1 MTATKK
7 EEPKD
12 KDVKMGE
19 ASTAVAGKKT
29 DKDGKPKKDDDDE
42 LSEEDQKLK
51 DELEMLVVRLK
62 ESNSTLYKAAL
73 ESLRTLI
80 RTSTS
85 SMTSVPKPL
94 KFLRPHFHDLKA
106 VFEKWAAGENK
117 AFLADIISVLAM
129 SYDDGKRECLKYR
142 FLGASEPVGSWG
154 HEYVRHLASELI
166 SEYNA
171 RAENGGDDVAGTPAK
186 DNTPQIPT
194 PELLKLALE
203 IVPFCL
209 KHNAEADACDLLLEL
224 EILDKLPQFVDKDT
238 YGRVCLYITSMVPY
252 VAPPDDVAILKTARV
267 IYRAQ
272 SQWTQSILIALRIN
286 DLDLVKED
294 YESCTDPITKKQ
306 LAFIAARQQVF
317 FETGSEEITEIL
329 NNTKLSENFMA
340 LARDLDVVE
349 AKTPED
355 IYKSHLEN
363 SRHGH
368 SAANVDS
375 ARQNLA
381 STFVNAFVNIGFG
394 SDKLMM
400 NTEEGNSW
408 IYKNKDLGMMSA
420 AASLGAILLW
430 DVEVGLTEI
439 DKFLYSTDDN
449 IKAGALLAIGLVSS
463 GVRHESDPAL
473 GLLSEYVNSTT
484 SVLRVAAIVGL
495 GIAYAG
501 SAREEVQD
509 LLLPLVSDT
518 GLTMELSSLAALS
531 LGLVY
536 VGTCHGDIASTIL
549 QTLMERDDE
558 TLKSPFGR
566 FMGVGLG
573 LLFLG
578 KQDASEATLET
589 LKVIENPLAKLVGVI
604 VDICSYIGTG
614 NVLKIQSMLHL
625 CNDHLDKEKED
636 DSFQAFAVIGIALI
650 AMGEDVGAEMA
661 MRSFNHLMHYG
672 EPVIRRAVPL
682 ALGVLCASNPLVNVL
697 DILSK
702 YSHDHDTDVALNAVF
717 AMGLV
722 GAGTNNAR
730 LAQMLRQ
737 LAVYYYKNPN
747 VLFGVRIAQGLVHM
761 GKGTVTLNPYH
772 SNKTLL
778 NPVAISGLITVL
790 TAFTDAKTF
799 IVDKA
804 QAHYLLYFLVPATYP
819 RFLMT
824 LDENL
829 KSIAV
834 TVRVGQAVDTVGQA
848 GRPKTITGFQTHS
861 TPVLLA
867 YSERAELATEEYI
880 AVGTTLEGFVILK
893 KNPEWMEEDSKD
905 ASK

>member
-1 MTATKK
+1 MTKQEEVAKK
-7 EEPKD
+7 PVET

-19 ASTAVAGKKT
+19 ASAAKKS
-29 DKDGKPKKDDDDE
+29 DSKDTKTKKEEEDE

-62 ESNSTLYKAAL
+62 ESNTTLYKAAL

-94 KFLRPHFHDLKA
+94 KFLRPHFADLKA
-106 VFEKWAAGENK
+106 VYEKWTKGENK
-117 AFLADIISVLAM
+117 SFLADIISVLAM
-129 SYDDGKRECLKYR
+129 SYDDGKRESLKYR

-166 SEYNA
+166 VEYNA
-171 RAENGGDDVAGTPAK
+171 RAENGGDELATPQDK
-186 DNTPQIPT
+186 TPQIPT
-194 PELLKLALE
+194 SDLLALALE

-224 EILDKLPQFVDKDT
+224 ESLDKLPQFVDKDT
-238 YGRVCLYITSMVPY
+238 YARVCLYIVSMVPY
-252 VAPPDDVAILKTARV
+252 VAPPDDVAILKTARS
-267 IYRAQ
+267 IYRSQ
-272 SQWTQSILIALRIN
+272 SQWTQSILISLRIN

-294 YESCTDPITKKQ
+294 YESATDLITKKQ

-329 NNTKLSENFMA
+329 NNTKLSEHFMA

-355 IYKSHLEN
+355 IYKTHLEN
-363 SRHGH
+363 SRHG

-394 SDKLMM
+394 TDKLML

-420 AASLGAILLW
+420 AASLGSILLW
-430 DVEVGLTEI
+430 DVENGLTEI
-439 DKFLYSTDDN
+439 DKYLYSTDDN

-473 GLLSEYVNSTT
+473 GLLTEYINSTT

-501 SAREEVQD
+501 SAREEVLD

-536 VGTCHGDIASTIL
+536 VGTSNGDIASTIL

-604 VDICSYIGTG
+604 VDVLSYIGTG
-614 NVLKIQSMLHL
+614 NVLKIQNMLHL

-636 DSFQAFAVIGIALI
+636 DSYQAFAVIGIALI

-747 VLFGVRIAQGLVHM
+747 VLFVVRLAQGLVHM

-778 NPVAISGLITVL
+778 SPVAISGLITVL

-804 QAHYLLYFLVPATYP
+804 QAHYLLYFLIPATYP

-824 LDENL
+824 LNENL
-829 KSIAV
+829 KSIPV

-880 AVGTTLEGFVILK
+880 PVGTTLEGFVILK

-905 ASK
+905 AAK

>member
-1 MTATKK
+1 MPDPNSTSSSQAPAPAAAASSS
-7 EEPKD
+7 PKD
-12 KDVKMGE
+12 AAKD
-19 ASTAVAGKKT
+19 
-29 DKDGKPKKDDDDE
+29 PKKKKQDE
-42 LSEEDQKLK
+42 N
-51 DELEMLVVRLK
+51 ELE
-62 ESNSTLYKAAL
+62 SNNSLHKPAL

-94 KFLRPHFHDLKA
+94 KFLRPHFYDLQA
-106 VFEKWAAGENK
+106 VHAAWHEGENK
-117 AFLADIISVLAM
+117 ARPTLLIKAKIRLSLNVSRQQKFLADIISVLAM
-129 SYDDGKRECLKYR
+129 SYDDGKRESLKYR
-142 FLGASEPVGSWG
+142 FLGASESVGSWG

-166 SEYNA
+166 VEYNA
-171 RAENGGDDVAGTPAK
+171 RAEDSSATSSLADTPTSALV
-186 DNTPQIPT
+186 N
-194 PELLKLALE
+194 LALE

-224 EILDKLPQFVDKDT
+224 ECLDKLPSFVDKDT
-238 YGRVCLYITSMVPY
+238 YARVCLYIVSMVPY
-252 VAPPDDVAILKTARV
+252 VAPPDDISILKTARI
-267 IYRAQ
+267 IYRQQEQWAQ
-272 SQWTQSILIALRIN
+272 AILISLKIN
-286 DLDLVKED
+286 DLALVQED
-294 YESCTDPITKKQ
+294 FNSASDPVMKKQ
-306 LAFIAARQQVF
+306 LAFIIARQQVLF
-317 FETGSEEITEIL
+317 QTGDDEITEIV
-329 NNTKLSENFMA
+329 NNTKLSENFLA
-340 LARDLDVVE
+340 LARDLNVME

-355 IYKSHLEN
+355 IYKTHLEN
-363 SRHGH
+363 TRSG
-368 SAANVDS
+368 ATTVDS
-375 ARQNLA
+375 ARHNLA

-394 SDKLMM
+394 NDKLML

-408 IYKNKDLGMMSA
+408 IYKNKDVGMMSA
-420 AASLGAILLW
+420 AASLGSILLW
-430 DVEVGLTEI
+430 DIEVGLTEI
-439 DKFLYSTDDN
+439 DKYLYSTDDN

-473 GLLSEYVNSTT
+473 GLLSEYVNG
-484 SVLRVAAIVGL
+484 SVSILRVAAIIGL

-501 SAREEVQD
+501 SAREDVQD

-518 GLTMELSSLAALS
+518 GLTMEISSLAALS
-531 LGLVY
+531 LGLIH
-536 VGTCHGDIASTIL
+536 VGSCNGDIASTIL

-558 TLKSPFGR
+558 ALKSPYGR

-578 KQDASEATLET
+578 KQEASDATLET
-589 LKVIENPLAKLVGVI
+589 LKVIENPLAKLVGV
-604 VDICSYIGTG
+604 VVEICSYVGTG

-625 CNDHLDKEKED
+625 CNDHFDSTKGED

-661 MRSFNHLMHYG
+661 IRSFNHLMHYG

-682 ALGVLCASNPLVNVL
+682 ALGLLCASNPLVNVL

-702 YSHDHDTDVALNAVF
+702 YSHDNDAEVALNAVF

-737 LAVYYYKNPN
+737 LAAYYSKNAD
-747 VLFGVRIAQGLVHM
+747 VLFIVRIAQGLVHM
-761 GKGTVTLNPYH
+761 GKGTVTVNPFH
-772 SNKTLL
+772 SNKMLL
-778 NPVAISGLITVL
+778 SPVATASLLTVL
-790 TAFTDAKTF
+790 TAFTSAKSF

-804 QAHYLLYFLVPATYP
+804 TAHYLLYFLIPATYP

-829 KSIAV
+829 KSIPV

-848 GRPKTITGFQTHS
+848 GRPKTITGFQTYS

-867 YSERAELATEEYI
+867 YSERAELATEEYLS
-880 AVGTTLEGFVILK
+880 VGSVLEGFVILK
-893 KNPEWMEEDSKD
+893 KNPDFMDEDK
-905 ASK
+905 KEGNPGK

>member
-1 MTATKK
+1 MAK
-7 EEPKD
+7 EVADTNKD
-12 KDVKMGE
+12 KDVVM
-19 ASTAVAGKKT
+19 ADSTGAKAA
-29 DKDGKPKKDDDDE
+29 KDPKDAKKDKKDVEDE
-42 LSEEDQKLK
+42 LSEEDAKLK
-51 DELEMLVVRLK
+51 DELDMLVTRLK
-62 ESNSTLYKAAL
+62 ESNATLYKSAL

-94 KFLRPHFHDLKA
+94 KFLRPHYADIHAIYASWKD
-106 VFEKWAAGENK
+106 GENR

-129 SYDDGKRECLKYR
+129 SYDDGKRDSLR
-142 FLGASEPVGSWG
+142 FRFYGAKEDVGSWG
-154 HEYVRHLASELI
+154 HEYVRHLTAELI
-166 SEYNA
+166 LEYNA
-171 RAENGGDDVAGTPAK
+171 RTAGSEDDLQPADPPAK
-186 DNTPQIPT
+186 PFATT
-194 PELLKLALE
+194 EELIRLALD

-224 EILDKLPQFVDKDT
+224 ESLDKLPQFVDKDT
-238 YGRVCLYITSMVPY
+238 YARVCLYIVSMVPY
-252 VAPPDDVAILKTARV
+252 VAPPDDASILKTARA

-272 SQWTQSILIALRIN
+272 NQYTQSILISLRIN
-286 DLDLVKED
+286 DLALVKED
-294 YESCTDPITKKQ
+294 YDSCTDPLVQKQ
-306 LAFIAARQQVF
+306 LAFICARQQVF
-317 FETGSEEITEIL
+317 IETGSEEITEIL
-329 NNTKLSENFMA
+329 NNTKLTENFMA

-363 SRHGH
+363 TRTG
-368 SAANVDS
+368 ANVDS
-375 ARQNLA
+375 ARHNLA

-400 NTEEGNSW
+400 NAEEEGNSW
-408 IYKNKDLGMMSA
+408 IYKNKDTGMLSA

-439 DKFLYSTDDN
+439 DKFLYSTDDH

-473 GLLSEYVNSTT
+473 GLLSEYVSSTT
-484 SVLRVAAIVGL
+484 SILRVAAIIGL

-501 SAREEVQD
+501 SARQEVQD

-536 VGTCHGDIASTIL
+536 VGTSDGEIASTIL

-558 TLKSPFGR
+558 ALKNTYGR

-578 KQDASEATLET
+578 KQEASEATLET
-589 LKVIENPLAKLVGVI
+589 LKVIENPLAKMVGVI
-604 VDICSYIGTG
+604 VEICSYIGTG

-625 CNDHLDKEKED
+625 CNDHLDATKGED
-636 DSFQAFAVIGIALI
+636 GYQAFAVIGIALI

-661 MRSFNHLMHYG
+661 IRSFNHLMHYG

-682 ALGVLCASNPLVNVL
+682 ALGILCASNPLVNIL

-702 YSHDHDTDVALNAVF
+702 YSHDNDAEVALNAVF

-730 LAQMLRQ
+730 LAQLLRQ
-737 LAVYYYKNPN
+737 LAAYYHKNPN
-747 VLFGVRIAQGLVHM
+747 VLFVVRIAQGLVHM
-761 GKGTVTLNPYH
+761 GKGTVTLNPFH
-772 SNKTLL
+772 SNKMLL
-778 NPVAISGLITVL
+778 SPVSAAGLITVL
-790 TAFTDAKTF
+790 TAFTDAKSF
-799 IVDKA
+799 IVEKA
-804 QAHYLLYFLVPATYP
+804 SAQYLLYFLIPATYP

-824 LDENL
+824 LDESL
-829 KSIAV
+829 KPLPV

-880 AVGTTLEGFVILK
+880 AVATTLEGFVILK
-893 KNPEWMEEDSKD
+893 KNPDWMDEDKKD
-905 ASK
+905 GAK